1 MPAFKKVLP
10 GILQKHC
17 CMFSNRNTES
27 LCTLCGEPED
37 HQYSWSTSPY
47 FDEES
52 YSPPRKNMKGLY
64 GGRPAHL
71 QLTSPTS
78 AHTCGFV
85 DVDHSLEHHLHHG
98 DSRPPSYLLSPTES
112 CPLEGRH
119 RFSPRSSI
127 HSECMVMPA
136 SMAPTDHSVA
146 CSTFPRMHYGSAS
159 RDSGGN
165 TSGGRDDGC
174 SSSHGGSGKMN
185 RIPANLLDQFEKQ
198 LPLHRDGFHTLQYQ
212 RTSTTTTTEQRNESP
227 GRIRHLVHSVQK
239 LFTKSHSL
247 EGSSKMNGT
256 KSDSHRDGSHHHHHH
271 QGHHKH
277 NKRSKSKDR
286 KGDGSGR
293 QRSGGWWSSDDN
305 LDSDSTYRPP
315 SVMSRHP
322 VEQISHCYPDS
333 VHSHLAGDLSLKTS
347 KSNNDVK
354 CSACE
359 SINMAP
365 EGKFMKRSSWSTL
378 TVSQAKEAYRKSSL
392 NLEKPMTPTD
402 LKPNLRPCHYLQ
414 TRQKKAFPSVAV
426 IGQNKCAQNAA
437 SSNQLKVLYR
447 MSLLSQTD
455 LLSEVPQDEWGGY
468 PGDGKDDEIPC
479 RRMRSSS
486 YVKAMGD
493 EESGES
499 DSSPKT
505 SPQKLVRPDALVKA
519 VIRPREL
526 LDSQSSYR
534 LDKIN
539 SDMRNYIT
547 NFAAD
552 LSQSYHLQT
561 AMHPSIALD
570 PSAHYNSPKFRSRNQ
585 SYMRAVST
593 LSQASCVSQVSQVS
607 ETEINGQFES
617 VCESVFSE
625 VESQAMD
632 ALDLPG
638 CFRTRSHSYLRAI
651 QAGYS
656 QDDEYIPPMAPTVTS
671 TIRSTTDRNYVQ
683 EDSCLPKQARAHED
697 VAADKAPLAH
707 DDLGCPIRGDRSYR
721 RDNMVATAKPLSGPP
736 VTPILFRSP
745 RPTGPERPSPKAI
758 QASIKES
765 ATLAAAIS
773 MQWKEEVSAMRLEL
787 AELRRDLCKELR
799 AFNSNFNTFT
809 KHYNTWSPQSCKM
822 PAGVGLGGGAGA
834 GAGAETMTGAHA
846 GLGAEAFGTSGA
858 KEKVKHVSKVSVGT
872 QARSKALVRQSTA
885 DAAVNCPEEKEKKKG
900 TRKKLPKQ
908 LSMDPSILARPQSM
922 YVESAIPLSLD
933 PILPFSAKT
942 AKTKPLELQNVGS
955 AVKPE
960 TELELPGQD
969 AGMSCDPVTKEPLTS
984 DGTVQLGEIFPER
997 LQSSVTVEQDMVIT
1011 AQKSCDN
1018 PSNDYGLDAKP
1029 PHQDESKST
1038 ELDHIEKETVHLPFP
1053 VPVVT
1058 VSPPEE
1064 HEYDI
1069 ISDSESPDD
1078 FAGDKS
1084 ETKPVPLTNAGLE
1097 ESKGTEPKDINLP
1110 VASTSDVIDK
1120 SHFFVCD
1127 APTNDQETAPSCNVE
1142 QCPSIVV
1149 TEYFDI
1155 DSPESPTNSDPNPDP
1170 IVSLPDRHA
1179 GPVSEQMQLD
1189 SNISSISAQ
1198 SQPNTEP
1205 ESENSEWPPL
1215 PEPLDSTPIYHADL
1229 VHFDLVMLTSLDQE
1243 DLDSVFMD
1251 PEPEPLD
1258 LTSATAVFTHTCV
1271 NMATVEKGQSAAL
1284 VTTDRIIISYL
1295 KTTNAITYTPSYK
1308 KPPPPVPPR
1317 TTSKPLISITAQSST
1332 ESTQD
1337 AYHEGRHLH
1346 GGMWGPDGLTLGLN
1360 PGRVLYNSVDSLDSA
1375 KAVTIAMEA
1384 AGVMA
1389 GKRHP
1394 STDSHSSVLTCDKA
1408 ILVSKAEEY
1417 LKTPR
1422 SSIGIQVEAATDSE
1436 SESKGCREYHSVGIQ
1451 VEDDKKGQGRF
1462 KRSNSVTTAVQA
1474 DMELE
1479 GFPTMEDKGLQ
1490 FGGGFQRHSE
1500 PSTPTQYGAVRTV
1513 RTQGLFSY
1521 REDYRTPAEPP
1532 SPRETTS
1539 EPVWQLEPPSPQEN
1553 AVTSGESG
1561 RSSPSLRRDGS
1572 WFMQLLH
1579 TETKRIE
1586 GWCKEMEAEAE
1597 ENDLSEELLG
1607 KIRSAVGSAQLL
1619 MSQKFQQFYWL
1630 CQQNLAPAPVPKKTI
1645 RQKSLVTREKS
1656 LDLPDRHRQEA
1667 RRRLM
1672 AAKRAAS
1679 FRQNSASERADSI
1692 EIYIP
1697 EAQTRL

>member
-10 GILQKHC
+10 AILQKHC
-17 CMFSNRNTES
+17 CIFPNRNAES
-27 LCTLCGEPED
+27 LCTLCCEPED
-37 HQYSWSTSPY
+37 HQYSWSLSPY

-52 YSPPRKNMKGLY
+52 YSPPRKNMKGLS

-71 QLTSPTS
+71 QLTSPTF
-78 AHTCGFV
+78 AHTCGYG
-85 DVDHSLEHHLHHG
+85 DVDHPLEHHLHHG
-98 DSRPPSYLLSPTES
+98 DSRPPHYLLSPTES

-127 HSECMVMPA
+127 HSECTVMPV
-136 SMAPTDHSVA
+136 SMAPTDHSVS

-159 RDSGGN
+159 RDNGGN
-165 TSGGRDDGC
+165 PSGGRDDSC

-198 LPLHRDGFHTLQYQ
+198 MPLHRDGFHTLQYQ
-212 RTSTTTTTEQRNESP
+212 RTSTTTTTTEQRNESP

-271 QGHHKH
+271 QGHHNKH

-322 VEQISHCYPDS
+322 VDQMSHCYPDS

-359 SINMAP
+359 SIGMAP

-402 LKPNLRPCHYLQ
+402 LKSNLRPCHYLQ
-414 TRQKKAFPSVAV
+414 
-426 IGQNKCAQNAA
+426 
-437 SSNQLKVLYR
+437 
-447 MSLLSQTD
+447 
-455 LLSEVPQDEWGGY
+455 VPQDEWGGY
-468 PGDGKDDEIPC
+468 PGGGKDDEIPC

-505 SPQKLVRPDALVKA
+505 SPQKLMRPDALVKA
-519 VIRPREL
+519 IIRPREMS
-526 LDSQSSYR
+526 DSQ
-534 LDKIN
+534 
-539 SDMRNYIT
+539 
-547 NFAAD
+547 
-552 LSQSYHLQT
+552 SQSYHLQT

-570 PSAHYNSPKFRSRNQ
+570 PAAHYNSPKFRSRNQ

-656 QDDEYIPPMAPTVTS
+656 QDDECVPPMASTVTS
-671 TIRSTTDRNYVQ
+671 TIRSTTGIQ
-683 EDSCLPKQARAHED
+683 FCLP
-697 VAADKAPLAH
+697 
-707 DDLGCPIRGDRSYR
+707 
-721 RDNMVATAKPLSGPP
+721 
-736 VTPILFRSP
+736 
-745 RPTGPERPSPKAI
+745 
-758 QASIKES
+758 
-765 ATLAAAIS
+765 
-773 MQWKEEVSAMRLEL
+773 
-787 AELRRDLCKELR
+787 
-799 AFNSNFNTFT
+799 SN
-809 KHYNTWSPQSCKM
+809 C
-822 PAGVGLGGGAGA
+822 
-834 GAGAETMTGAHA
+834 
-846 GLGAEAFGTSGA
+846 
-858 KEKVKHVSKVSVGT
+858 
-872 QARSKALVRQSTA
+872 
-885 DAAVNCPEEKEKKKG
+885 
-900 TRKKLPKQ
+900 
-908 LSMDPSILARPQSM
+908 
-922 YVESAIPLSLD
+922 
-933 PILPFSAKT
+933 
-942 AKTKPLELQNVGS
+942 
-955 AVKPE
+955 
-960 TELELPGQD
+960 
-969 AGMSCDPVTKEPLTS
+969 
-984 DGTVQLGEIFPER
+984 
-997 LQSSVTVEQDMVIT
+997 
-1011 AQKSCDN
+1011 
-1018 PSNDYGLDAKP
+1018 
-1029 PHQDESKST
+1029 
-1038 ELDHIEKETVHLPFP
+1038 
-1053 VPVVT
+1053 
-1058 VSPPEE
+1058 
-1064 HEYDI
+1064 
-1069 ISDSESPDD
+1069 
-1078 FAGDKS
+1078 
-1084 ETKPVPLTNAGLE
+1084 
-1097 ESKGTEPKDINLP
+1097 
-1110 VASTSDVIDK
+1110 
-1120 SHFFVCD
+1120 
-1127 APTNDQETAPSCNVE
+1127 
-1142 QCPSIVV
+1142 
-1149 TEYFDI
+1149 
-1155 DSPESPTNSDPNPDP
+1155 
-1170 IVSLPDRHA
+1170 
-1179 GPVSEQMQLD
+1179 
-1189 SNISSISAQ
+1189 SSIDW
-1198 SQPNTEP
+1198 TP
-1205 ESENSEWPPL
+1205 EHSP
-1215 PEPLDSTPIYHADL
+1215 
-1229 VHFDLVMLTSLDQE
+1229 
-1243 DLDSVFMD
+1243 
-1251 PEPEPLD
+1251 
-1258 LTSATAVFTHTCV
+1258 
-1271 NMATVEKGQSAAL
+1271 
-1284 VTTDRIIISYL
+1284 
-1295 KTTNAITYTPSYK
+1295 AITYTPSYK

-1346 GGMWGPDGLTLGLN
+1346 GGMWGPDGLTLGLS
-1360 PGRVLYNSVDSLDSA
+1360 PGRALYNSVDSLDSA

-1436 SESKGCREYHSVGIQ
+1436 SESKGSREYHSVGTQ

-1539 EPVWQLEPPSPQEN
+1539 EPTWQLEPPCPQEK

-1597 ENDLSEELLG
+1597 ENDLSEEILG

-1630 CQQNLAPAPVPKKTI
+1630 CQQNLDPSAMPRPTSQDLAGFWDLLQLSVDDVTLKFDHLQQIKDNNWKPIDSPDKKPPAPVPKKTI
-1645 RQKSLVTREKS
+1645 RQKSLVTRERS

-1679 FRQNSASERADSI
+1679 FRQNSVSERADSI

>member
-1 MPAFKKVLP
+1 MSALKKVLP

-17 CMFSNRNTES
+17 CILPDRNTGVKRLLMKLKSREIYS
-27 LCTLCGEPED
+27 D
-37 HQYSWSTSPY
+37 QQYSWSPSPY
-47 FDEES
+47 FDEDS
-52 YSPPRKNMKGLY
+52 YSPPPRNMKGLS
-64 GGRPAHL
+64 GGRPAQL

-78 AHTCGFV
+78 AHTCGLAEC
-85 DVDHSLEHHLHHG
+85 DHSLDHHLHHG

-112 CPLEGRH
+112 CPLEGHH
-119 RFSPRSSI
+119 RCSPRSSI
-127 HSECMVMPA
+127 HSECMVMPV
-136 SMAPTDHSVA
+136 SMSATDHSMSS
-146 CSTFPRMHYGSAS
+146 STFPRMHYGSAT

-165 TSGGRDDGC
+165 TSGGRESRDDGG

-198 LPLHRDGFHTLQYQ
+198 MPLHRDGFHTLQYQ
-212 RTSTTTTTEQRNESP
+212 RTSTTTTTTEQRNESP

-256 KSDSHRDGSHHHHHH
+256 KGDSHRDGSHHHHHH
-271 QGHHKH
+271 HQGHHKH
-277 NKRSKSKDR
+277 SKRSKSKDR
-286 KGDGSGR
+286 KSDSSGK

-305 LDSDSTYRPP
+305 LDSDSTYRTP
-315 SVMSRHP
+315 SVMSRHH
-322 VEQISHCYPDS
+322 VDHISHCYPDS
-333 VHSHLAGDLSLKTS
+333 MHGHLGGDLSLKTS

-359 SINMAP
+359 SISMAP

-414 TRQKKAFPSVAV
+414 
-426 IGQNKCAQNAA
+426 
-437 SSNQLKVLYR
+437 
-447 MSLLSQTD
+447 
-455 LLSEVPQDEWGGY
+455 VPQDEWGGY
-468 PGDGKDDEIPC
+468 PGGGKDDEIPC

-505 SPQKLVRPDALVKA
+505 SPQKSVRPDALVKA
-519 VIRPREL
+519 IIRPRDL

-552 LSQSYHLQT
+552 LSQSYHLQAT
-561 AMHPSIALD
+561 RDMHPGMALD
-570 PSAHYNSPKFRSRNQ
+570 PSANYNSPKFRSRNQ

-625 VESQAMD
+625 VESQAME

-656 QDDEYIPPMAPTVTS
+656 QDDDCIPPMASTVTS
-671 TIRSTTDRNYVQ
+671 TIRSTTGIQ
-683 EDSCLPKQARAHED
+683 FCLPSTCSID
-697 VAADKAPLAH
+697 W
-707 DDLGCPIRGDRSYR
+707 
-721 RDNMVATAKPLSGPP
+721 
-736 VTPILFRSP
+736 TP
-745 RPTGPERPSPKAI
+745 
-758 QASIKES
+758 Q
-765 ATLAAAIS
+765 
-773 MQWKEEVSAMRLEL
+773 Q
-787 AELRRDLCKELR
+787 
-799 AFNSNFNTFT
+799 
-809 KHYNTWSPQSCKM
+809 
-822 PAGVGLGGGAGA
+822 
-834 GAGAETMTGAHA
+834 
-846 GLGAEAFGTSGA
+846 
-858 KEKVKHVSKVSVGT
+858 
-872 QARSKALVRQSTA
+872 
-885 DAAVNCPEEKEKKKG
+885 
-900 TRKKLPKQ
+900 
-908 LSMDPSILARPQSM
+908 
-922 YVESAIPLSLD
+922 
-933 PILPFSAKT
+933 
-942 AKTKPLELQNVGS
+942 
-955 AVKPE
+955 
-960 TELELPGQD
+960 
-969 AGMSCDPVTKEPLTS
+969 
-984 DGTVQLGEIFPER
+984 
-997 LQSSVTVEQDMVIT
+997 
-1011 AQKSCDN
+1011 
-1018 PSNDYGLDAKP
+1018 
-1029 PHQDESKST
+1029 
-1038 ELDHIEKETVHLPFP
+1038 
-1053 VPVVT
+1053 
-1058 VSPPEE
+1058 
-1064 HEYDI
+1064 
-1069 ISDSESPDD
+1069 
-1078 FAGDKS
+1078 
-1084 ETKPVPLTNAGLE
+1084 
-1097 ESKGTEPKDINLP
+1097 
-1110 VASTSDVIDK
+1110 
-1120 SHFFVCD
+1120 
-1127 APTNDQETAPSCNVE
+1127 
-1142 QCPSIVV
+1142 
-1149 TEYFDI
+1149 
-1155 DSPESPTNSDPNPDP
+1155 
-1170 IVSLPDRHA
+1170 
-1179 GPVSEQMQLD
+1179 
-1189 SNISSISAQ
+1189 
-1198 SQPNTEP
+1198 
-1205 ESENSEWPPL
+1205 
-1215 PEPLDSTPIYHADL
+1215 TP
-1229 VHFDLVMLTSLDQE
+1229 
-1243 DLDSVFMD
+1243 
-1251 PEPEPLD
+1251 
-1258 LTSATAVFTHTCV
+1258 
-1271 NMATVEKGQSAAL
+1271 
-1284 VTTDRIIISYL
+1284 
-1295 KTTNAITYTPSYK
+1295 AITYTHNYK
-1308 KPPPPVPPR
+1308 KTPPPVPPR

-1337 AYHEGRHLH
+1337 AYHEGRHPR
-1346 GGMWGPDGLTLGLN
+1346 GGMWAPDGLSLGLS
-1360 PGRVLYNSVDSLDSA
+1360 PGRALYNSTDSLDST

-1436 SESKGCREYHSVGIQ
+1436 SESKGSREYHSVGIQ

-1462 KRSNSVTTAVQA
+1462 KRSNSVTAAVQA

-1539 EPVWQLEPPSPQEN
+1539 ETTWQLEPPPPRES
-1553 AVTSGESG
+1553 AASSGESG
-1561 RSSPSLRRDGS
+1561 RVSPSLRRDGS

-1579 TETKRIE
+1579 NETKRME

-1597 ENDLSEELLG
+1597 ENDLSEEILG

-1630 CQQNLAPAPVPKKTI
+1630 CQQNLDPSAMPRPTSQDLAGFWDLLQLSIDDVTMKFDQLQQIKNNNWRPVDSPEKKPPTPVPKKTI
-1645 RQKSLVTREKS
+1645 RQKSAVTREKS

>member
-1 MPAFKKVLP
+1 
-10 GILQKHC
+10 
-17 CMFSNRNTES
+17 
-27 LCTLCGEPED
+27 
-37 HQYSWSTSPY
+37 
-47 FDEES
+47 
-52 YSPPRKNMKGLY
+52 MKGLS
-64 GGRPAHL
+64 GGRPAQL

-78 AHTCGFV
+78 AHTCGLAEC
-85 DVDHSLEHHLHHG
+85 DHSLDHHLHYG

-112 CPLEGRH
+112 CPLEGHH
-119 RFSPRSSI
+119 RCSPRSSI
-127 HSECMVMPA
+127 HSDCMVMPV
-136 SMAPTDHSVA
+136 SMSATDHSISS
-146 CSTFPRMHYGSAS
+146 STFPRMHYGSAS

-165 TSGGRDDGC
+165 TSGGRESRDDGG
-174 SSSHGGSGKMN
+174 SSSHGGSSKMN

-198 LPLHRDGFHTLQYQ
+198 MPLHRDGFHTLQYQ
-212 RTSTTTTTEQRNESP
+212 RTSTTTTTTEQRNESP

-256 KSDSHRDGSHHHHHH
+256 KSDSHRDSSHHHHHHH

-277 NKRSKSKDR
+277 SKRSKSKER
-286 KGDGSGR
+286 KADSSGK

-305 LDSDSTYRPP
+305 LDSDSTYRTP

-322 VEQISHCYPDS
+322 VDHISHCYPDS
-333 VHSHLAGDLSLKTS
+333 VHAHLAGDLSLKTS

-359 SINMAP
+359 SISMAP

-414 TRQKKAFPSVAV
+414 
-426 IGQNKCAQNAA
+426 
-437 SSNQLKVLYR
+437 
-447 MSLLSQTD
+447 
-455 LLSEVPQDEWGGY
+455 VPQDEWGGY
-468 PGDGKDDEIPC
+468 PGGGKDDEIPC

-493 EESGES
+493 EESGDS

-505 SPQKLVRPDALVKA
+505 SPQKMVRPDALVKA
-519 VIRPREL
+519 IIRPRDL

-552 LSQSYHLQT
+552 LSQSYHLQAT
-561 AMHPSIALD
+561 RDMHPSIALD
-570 PSAHYNSPKFRSRNQ
+570 PSANYNSPKFRSRNQ

-593 LSQASCVSQVSQVS
+593 LSQASCVSQVSQMS

-625 VESQAMD
+625 VESQAME

-656 QDDEYIPPMAPTVTS
+656 QDDDCIPPMASTVTS
-671 TIRSTTDRNYVQ
+671 TIRSTTGIQ
-683 EDSCLPKQARAHED
+683 FCLPST
-697 VAADKAPLAH
+697 
-707 DDLGCPIRGDRSYR
+707 CSIDR
-721 RDNMVATAKPLSGPP
+721 
-736 VTPILFRSP
+736 TP
-745 RPTGPERPSPKAI
+745 
-758 QASIKES
+758 Q
-765 ATLAAAIS
+765 
-773 MQWKEEVSAMRLEL
+773 Q
-787 AELRRDLCKELR
+787 
-799 AFNSNFNTFT
+799 
-809 KHYNTWSPQSCKM
+809 
-822 PAGVGLGGGAGA
+822 
-834 GAGAETMTGAHA
+834 
-846 GLGAEAFGTSGA
+846 
-858 KEKVKHVSKVSVGT
+858 
-872 QARSKALVRQSTA
+872 
-885 DAAVNCPEEKEKKKG
+885 
-900 TRKKLPKQ
+900 
-908 LSMDPSILARPQSM
+908 
-922 YVESAIPLSLD
+922 
-933 PILPFSAKT
+933 
-942 AKTKPLELQNVGS
+942 
-955 AVKPE
+955 
-960 TELELPGQD
+960 
-969 AGMSCDPVTKEPLTS
+969 
-984 DGTVQLGEIFPER
+984 
-997 LQSSVTVEQDMVIT
+997 
-1011 AQKSCDN
+1011 
-1018 PSNDYGLDAKP
+1018 
-1029 PHQDESKST
+1029 
-1038 ELDHIEKETVHLPFP
+1038 
-1053 VPVVT
+1053 
-1058 VSPPEE
+1058 
-1064 HEYDI
+1064 
-1069 ISDSESPDD
+1069 
-1078 FAGDKS
+1078 
-1084 ETKPVPLTNAGLE
+1084 
-1097 ESKGTEPKDINLP
+1097 
-1110 VASTSDVIDK
+1110 
-1120 SHFFVCD
+1120 
-1127 APTNDQETAPSCNVE
+1127 
-1142 QCPSIVV
+1142 
-1149 TEYFDI
+1149 
-1155 DSPESPTNSDPNPDP
+1155 
-1170 IVSLPDRHA
+1170 
-1179 GPVSEQMQLD
+1179 
-1189 SNISSISAQ
+1189 
-1198 SQPNTEP
+1198 
-1205 ESENSEWPPL
+1205 
-1215 PEPLDSTPIYHADL
+1215 TP
-1229 VHFDLVMLTSLDQE
+1229 
-1243 DLDSVFMD
+1243 
-1251 PEPEPLD
+1251 
-1258 LTSATAVFTHTCV
+1258 
-1271 NMATVEKGQSAAL
+1271 
-1284 VTTDRIIISYL
+1284 
-1295 KTTNAITYTPSYK
+1295 AITYTPNYK
-1308 KPPPPVPPR
+1308 KTPPPVPPR

-1337 AYHEGRHLH
+1337 AYHEGRHPH
-1346 GGMWGPDGLTLGLN
+1346 GGMWAPDGLSLGMN
-1360 PGRVLYNSVDSLDSA
+1360 SGRALYNSVDSLDSA

-1384 AGVMA
+1384 AGVIA

-1436 SESKGCREYHSVGIQ
+1436 SESKGSREYHSVGIQ

-1462 KRSNSVTTAVQA
+1462 KRSNSVTAAVQA

-1539 EPVWQLEPPSPQEN
+1539 ETTWQLEPPSPRKS
-1553 AVTSGESG
+1553 AVSSGESG
-1561 RSSPSLRRDGS
+1561 RASPSLRRDGS

-1579 TETKRIE
+1579 TETKRME

-1597 ENDLSEELLG
+1597 ENDLSEEILG

-1630 CQQNLAPAPVPKKTI
+1630 CQQNLDPSAMPRPTSQDLAGFWDLLQLSIDDVTMKFDQLQQIKNNNWRPIDSPEKKPPAPVPKKTV
-1645 RQKSLVTREKS
+1645 RQKSMMTREKS

>member
-17 CMFSNRNTES
+17 CIFLNRNI
-27 LCTLCGEPED
+27 D
-37 HQYSWSTSPY
+37 RQYPWSTSPY
-47 FDEES
+47 VNEEI
-52 YSPPRKNMKGLY
+52 YSSPRKNMKGLS
-64 GGRPAHL
+64 GGRPSHL

-112 CPLEGRH
+112 GPLEGCH

-127 HSECMVMPA
+127 HSECMAIPV
-136 SMAPTDHSVA
+136 SMAATDHSVA

-165 TSGGRDDGC
+165 TSSGRNDSC

-198 LPLHRDGFHTLQYQ
+198 MPLHRDGFHTLQYQ
-212 RTSTTTTTEQRNESP
+212 RTSTTTTTTEQRNESP
-227 GRIRHLVHSVQK
+227 GRIRHLVHSVQR

-286 KGDGSGR
+286 KGEGSGR

-322 VEQISHCYPDS
+322 VDQISHCYPDS
-333 VHSHLAGDLSLKTS
+333 VHSHLVGDLSLKTS

-359 SINMAP
+359 GIGMAP

-414 TRQKKAFPSVAV
+414 
-426 IGQNKCAQNAA
+426 
-437 SSNQLKVLYR
+437 
-447 MSLLSQTD
+447 
-455 LLSEVPQDEWGGY
+455 VPQDEWGGY
-468 PGDGKDDEIPC
+468 PGGDKDDEIPC

-493 EESGES
+493 EDSGES

-526 LDSQSSYR
+526 LDSH
-534 LDKIN
+534 
-539 SDMRNYIT
+539 
-547 NFAAD
+547 
-552 LSQSYHLQT
+552 SQSYHFQT

-570 PSAHYNSPKFRSRNQ
+570 TSAHYNSPKFRSRNQ

-625 VESQAMD
+625 LESQAMD

-656 QDDEYIPPMAPTVTS
+656 QDDDCVPPMASTVTS
-671 TIRSTTDRNYVQ
+671 TIRSTT
-683 EDSCLPKQARAHED
+683 
-697 VAADKAPLAH
+697 
-707 DDLGCPIRGDRSYR
+707 
-721 RDNMVATAKPLSGPP
+721 
-736 VTPILFRSP
+736 
-745 RPTGPERPSPKAI
+745 
-758 QASIKES
+758 
-765 ATLAAAIS
+765 
-773 MQWKEEVSAMRLEL
+773 
-787 AELRRDLCKELR
+787 
-799 AFNSNFNTFT
+799 
-809 KHYNTWSPQSCKM
+809 
-822 PAGVGLGGGAGA
+822 
-834 GAGAETMTGAHA
+834 
-846 GLGAEAFGTSGA
+846 
-858 KEKVKHVSKVSVGT
+858 
-872 QARSKALVRQSTA
+872 
-885 DAAVNCPEEKEKKKG
+885 
-900 TRKKLPKQ
+900 
-908 LSMDPSILARPQSM
+908 
-922 YVESAIPLSLD
+922 
-933 PILPFSAKT
+933 
-942 AKTKPLELQNVGS
+942 
-955 AVKPE
+955 
-960 TELELPGQD
+960 
-969 AGMSCDPVTKEPLTS
+969 
-984 DGTVQLGEIFPER
+984 
-997 LQSSVTVEQDMVIT
+997 
-1011 AQKSCDN
+1011 
-1018 PSNDYGLDAKP
+1018 
-1029 PHQDESKST
+1029 
-1038 ELDHIEKETVHLPFP
+1038 
-1053 VPVVT
+1053 
-1058 VSPPEE
+1058 
-1064 HEYDI
+1064 
-1069 ISDSESPDD
+1069 
-1078 FAGDKS
+1078 
-1084 ETKPVPLTNAGLE
+1084 
-1097 ESKGTEPKDINLP
+1097 
-1110 VASTSDVIDK
+1110 
-1120 SHFFVCD
+1120 
-1127 APTNDQETAPSCNVE
+1127 
-1142 QCPSIVV
+1142 
-1149 TEYFDI
+1149 
-1155 DSPESPTNSDPNPDP
+1155 
-1170 IVSLPDRHA
+1170 
-1179 GPVSEQMQLD
+1179 
-1189 SNISSISAQ
+1189 
-1198 SQPNTEP
+1198 
-1205 ESENSEWPPL
+1205 
-1215 PEPLDSTPIYHADL
+1215 
-1229 VHFDLVMLTSLDQE
+1229 
-1243 DLDSVFMD
+1243 
-1251 PEPEPLD
+1251 
-1258 LTSATAVFTHTCV
+1258 
-1271 NMATVEKGQSAAL
+1271 
-1284 VTTDRIIISYL
+1284 
-1295 KTTNAITYTPSYK
+1295 AITYTPSYK
-1308 KPPPPVPPR
+1308 NPPPPVPPR
-1317 TTSKPLISITAQSST
+1317 STSKPLISITAQSST

-1346 GGMWGPDGLTLGLN
+1346 GGMWGPDGLTLGLS
-1360 PGRVLYNSVDSLDSA
+1360 PGRVLYNSVESLDSA
-1375 KAVTIAMEA
+1375 KAATLAMEA
-1384 AGVMA
+1384 AGIMA

-1436 SESKGCREYHSVGIQ
+1436 SESKGSREYHSVGIQ
-1451 VEDDKKGQGRF
+1451 VEDDKKGKGRF

-1539 EPVWQLEPPSPQEN
+1539 EPTWQLEPPPPQEN
-1553 AVTSGESG
+1553 AVASIESG

-1597 ENDLSEELLG
+1597 ENDLSEEILG
-1607 KIRSAVGSAQLL
+1607 KIRSAVGSGQLL

-1630 CQQNLAPAPVPKKTI
+1630 CQQNLDPSAMPRPTSQDLAGFWDLLQLSVDDVTLKFDQLHQIKGNNWRTIESPEKKPPAPVPKKTS

>member
-1 MPAFKKVLP
+1 MLP
-10 GILQKHC
+10 GGAVILLRAHASSGSRLMLAVKGRLSAAVRTNT
-17 CMFSNRNTES
+17 CM
-27 LCTLCGEPED
+27 LCTLFLSKCTSPIHLISTHCEAYAGVNKSAGKNDSPDPAGIAEILAERPWKAQHED
-37 HQYSWSTSPY
+37 QQYSWSPSQY
-47 FDEES
+47 FDEDS
-52 YSPPRKNMKGLY
+52 YSPPPRNMKGLS
-64 GGRPAHL
+64 GGRPAQL

-78 AHTCGFV
+78 AHTCGLA
-85 DVDHSLEHHLHHG
+85 DCDHSLDHLHHHV

-112 CPLEGRH
+112 CPLDGHH
-119 RFSPRSSI
+119 RCSPRSSI
-127 HSECMVMPA
+127 HSECMVMPM
-136 SMAPTDHSVA
+136 SMSATDHSISS
-146 CSTFPRMHYGSAS
+146 STFPRMHYGSAS

-165 TSGGRDDGC
+165 ASGGRESRDNGG

-198 LPLHRDGFHTLQYQ
+198 MPLHRDGFHTLQYQ
-212 RTSTTTTTEQRNESP
+212 RTSTTTTTTEQRNESP

-256 KSDSHRDGSHHHHHH
+256 KGDSHRESSHHHHHHH

-277 NKRSKSKDR
+277 SKRSKSKER
-286 KGDGSGR
+286 KSDSSK

-305 LDSDSTYRPP
+305 LDSDSTYRTP

-322 VEQISHCYPDS
+322 VDHISHCYPES
-333 VHSHLAGDLSLKTS
+333 VHGHMVGDLSLKTS

-359 SINMAP
+359 SIAMAP

-414 TRQKKAFPSVAV
+414 
-426 IGQNKCAQNAA
+426 
-437 SSNQLKVLYR
+437 
-447 MSLLSQTD
+447 
-455 LLSEVPQDEWGGY
+455 VPQDEWGGY
-468 PGDGKDDEIPC
+468 PGGGKDDEIPC

-505 SPQKLVRPDALVKA
+505 SPQKSVRPDALVKA
-519 VIRPREL
+519 IIRPRDL

-552 LSQSYHLQT
+552 LSQSYHLQAT
-561 AMHPSIALD
+561 RDMHPSIALD
-570 PSAHYNSPKFRSRNQ
+570 PSTNYNSPKFRSRNQ

-656 QDDEYIPPMAPTVTS
+656 QDDDCIPPMASTVTS
-671 TIRSTTDRNYVQ
+671 TIRSTTGIQ
-683 EDSCLPKQARAHED
+683 FCLPSTCSID
-697 VAADKAPLAH
+697 W
-707 DDLGCPIRGDRSYR
+707 
-721 RDNMVATAKPLSGPP
+721 
-736 VTPILFRSP
+736 TP
-745 RPTGPERPSPKAI
+745 
-758 QASIKES
+758 Q
-765 ATLAAAIS
+765 
-773 MQWKEEVSAMRLEL
+773 Q
-787 AELRRDLCKELR
+787 
-799 AFNSNFNTFT
+799 
-809 KHYNTWSPQSCKM
+809 
-822 PAGVGLGGGAGA
+822 
-834 GAGAETMTGAHA
+834 
-846 GLGAEAFGTSGA
+846 
-858 KEKVKHVSKVSVGT
+858 
-872 QARSKALVRQSTA
+872 
-885 DAAVNCPEEKEKKKG
+885 
-900 TRKKLPKQ
+900 
-908 LSMDPSILARPQSM
+908 
-922 YVESAIPLSLD
+922 
-933 PILPFSAKT
+933 
-942 AKTKPLELQNVGS
+942 
-955 AVKPE
+955 
-960 TELELPGQD
+960 
-969 AGMSCDPVTKEPLTS
+969 
-984 DGTVQLGEIFPER
+984 
-997 LQSSVTVEQDMVIT
+997 
-1011 AQKSCDN
+1011 
-1018 PSNDYGLDAKP
+1018 
-1029 PHQDESKST
+1029 
-1038 ELDHIEKETVHLPFP
+1038 
-1053 VPVVT
+1053 
-1058 VSPPEE
+1058 
-1064 HEYDI
+1064 
-1069 ISDSESPDD
+1069 
-1078 FAGDKS
+1078 
-1084 ETKPVPLTNAGLE
+1084 
-1097 ESKGTEPKDINLP
+1097 
-1110 VASTSDVIDK
+1110 
-1120 SHFFVCD
+1120 
-1127 APTNDQETAPSCNVE
+1127 
-1142 QCPSIVV
+1142 
-1149 TEYFDI
+1149 
-1155 DSPESPTNSDPNPDP
+1155 
-1170 IVSLPDRHA
+1170 
-1179 GPVSEQMQLD
+1179 
-1189 SNISSISAQ
+1189 
-1198 SQPNTEP
+1198 
-1205 ESENSEWPPL
+1205 
-1215 PEPLDSTPIYHADL
+1215 TP
-1229 VHFDLVMLTSLDQE
+1229 
-1243 DLDSVFMD
+1243 
-1251 PEPEPLD
+1251 
-1258 LTSATAVFTHTCV
+1258 
-1271 NMATVEKGQSAAL
+1271 
-1284 VTTDRIIISYL
+1284 
-1295 KTTNAITYTPSYK
+1295 AITYTPSYK
-1308 KPPPPVPPR
+1308 KTPPPVPPR

-1337 AYHEGRHLH
+1337 AYHEGRHPH
-1346 GGMWGPDGLTLGLN
+1346 GGMWASDGISLGLT
-1360 PGRVLYNSVDSLDSA
+1360 PGRGLYNSNDSLDSA

-1408 ILVSKAEEY
+1408 VLVSKAEEY

-1436 SESKGCREYHSVGIQ
+1436 SESKGSREYHSVGIQ
-1451 VEDDKKGQGRF
+1451 VEDEKKGQGRF
-1462 KRSNSVTTAVQA
+1462 KRSNSVTAAVQA
-1474 DMELE
+1474 DLELE

-1532 SPRETTS
+1532 APGDHQRNHLAARTPSPRENAA
-1539 EPVWQLEPPSPQEN
+1539 SP
-1553 AVTSGESG
+1553 GESG
-1561 RSSPSLRRDGS
+1561 RASPSLRRDGS

-1579 TETKRIE
+1579 NETKRME

-1597 ENDLSEELLG
+1597 ENDLSEEILG

-1630 CQQNLAPAPVPKKTI
+1630 CQQNLDPSAMPRPTSQDLAGFWDLLQLSIDDVTMKFDQLQQIKNNNWRPVDSPEKKPPAPVPKKTV
-1645 RQKSLVTREKS
+1645 RQKSAMTREKS